1 MLKLFSTPIRG
12 MQSNPESPFQLSESA
27 DADVSFGPL
36 QRGAEF
42 SQSRAEELLARVGLG
57 GYASRDVAN
66 LSGGEAQRV
75 SLARALAN
83 SPIVLL
89 LDEPTSAL
97 DEQAKADVESLIHD
111 IIRDTRSNNS
121 GGRSQL
127 RISPVS
133 TFRSLAP
140 KTLRRRYGRGRTVCV
155 LRCDQPTYG
164 CASIHA
170 GSRTCDAMRRFG
182 ARAASTGECTAP
194 RVAGHAGHDLRHV
207 LCA

>member
-1 MLKLFSTPIRG
+1 MCSYGTGGKTEIKTEMMLKLFSTPIRG

-127 RISPVS
+127 RISPVN

-140 KTLRRRYGRGRTVCV
+140 KTLRRPARHPRRITNATGRRVVMIV
-155 LRCDQPTYG
+155 L
-164 CASIHA
+164 SI
-170 GSRTCDAMRRFG
+170 
-182 ARAASTGECTAP
+182 
-194 RVAGHAGHDLRHV
+194 
-207 LCA
+207 